1 MKRPTAGREPQKK
14 PDASKNNKVVQLSA
28 AAFAGPLPHPSLLE
42 QYNRVISNG
51 AERIMRMA
59 EQEGEHRHYIEKRLV
74 DAQASQL
81 KLGSI
86 FAFVLGMTTVVGG
99 LVLLYLGKDIGGL
112 GSLIAG
118 LGAIVVAFIAGSRR
132 SKS

>member
-1 MKRPTAGREPQKK
+1 MAKQSQPQNT
-14 PDASKNNKVVQLSA
+14 PAAPQQGQQPMHVSA
-28 AAFAGPLPHPSLLE
+28 AAFSGPLPPPSLLQ
-42 QYNRVISNG
+42 QYNTVIPNA
-51 AERIMRMA
+51 AERILRMA

-99 LVLLYLGKDIGGL
+99 LVLLYLGKDVGGL

-118 LGAIVVAFIAGSRR
+118 LAAIVAAFIAGARR

>member
-1 MKRPTAGREPQKK
+1 MAKQAQPQNT
-14 PDASKNNKVVQLSA
+14 PNAAQQGQQVVQVSA
-28 AAFAGPLPHPSLLE
+28 AAFSGPLPHPSLLE
-42 QYNRVISNG
+42 HYNKVIPNA
-51 AERIMRMA
+51 AERILRMA
-59 EQEGEHRHYIEKRLV
+59 EQEGEHRHYIEKKLV

-99 LVLLYLGKDIGGL
+99 LVLLYLGKEIGGL
-112 GSLIAG
+112 GSLVAG
-118 LGAIVVAFIAGSRR
+118 LAAIVTAFIAGARR

>member
-1 MKRPTAGREPQKK
+1 MAKQSQA
-14 PDASKNNKVVQLSA
+14 KNTPAAPHQGQQVVQVSA
-28 AAFAGPLPHPSLLE
+28 AAFSGPLPHPSLLQ
-42 QYNRVISNG
+42 QYNTMIPNA
-51 AERIMRMA
+51 AERILRMA

-118 LGAIVVAFIAGSRR
+118 LAAIVAAFIAGARR